1 MDFNHSTLLF
11 YSESCCWQNLVS
23 IITFFK
29 KKEEQFYCAP
39 IQTLKI
45 SEHQV
50 YRDQTINSLKS
61 YQLLGWDTWVF
72 LDCEPKSR
80 FFCREIH
87 FESITHLKVRKG
99 CEWLKPLF
107 LHTPAETLILPRV
120 STMTDPCIIS
130 WRPDMEQSTFMRLV
144 KNHTRT
150 KLWSVV
156 TMVTPRASWMKP
168 STCLDAVGNWRQS
181 ACRGSLSSDAARP
194 CWWQGPFS
202 FSHADTRLMG
212 LSTW

>member
-1 MDFNHSTLLF
+1 MLLF

-107 LHTPAETLILPRV
+107 LHTPTETLILPRAV
-120 STMTDPCIIS
+120 A
-130 WRPDMEQSTFMRLV
+130 
-144 KNHTRT
+144 HTLPVFPWWLIRVYLAEGQT
-150 KLWSVV
+150 WNRALLWDWL
-156 TMVTPRASWMKP
+156 RI
-168 STCLDAVGNWRQS
+168 
-181 ACRGSLSSDAARP
+181 
-194 CWWQGPFS
+194 
-202 FSHADTRLMG
+202 TRELNYD
-212 LSTW
+212 LLLQW